1 MVRKSKIITLNG
13 KQYDALTGKPLSKG
27 VQEILA
33 QVPAKT
39 EQLIQKVQAKKP
51 HFINDFAVAAN
62 RQSQL
67 IPKKPGGQQ
76 IKKPNH
82 TKAADIKRELLRS
95 KTLMRRPLKK
105 PDLSARS
112 SIQNIKKS
120 NYVSRSNPLVNTT
133 TDSSSF
139 RGSLTSG
146 AQILKNKASRAVSNL
161 SIEPPISTS
170 IHERNIN
177 KLESGEDYK
186 LYQSAAEQISNP
198 KSVLIPTK
206 KGKAKRFRLNPKII
220 YFSIIALLI
229 IVIVGLTGNYFKYDL
244 ELSYA
249 NFKTG
254 INGSF
259 PKYVPLGYKMNK
271 FNYVDNGQ
279 TKSISFEYHPAHS
292 DLNTYLYIQEANTTL
307 DDAGLI
313 ATNITPTVQ
322 SNYQTFL
329 ANGTSVYYFSG
340 QYVWINA
347 GMIYVLTDQ
356 TGLSQPI
363 IAKII
368 SSM

>member
-1 MVRKSKIITLNG
+1 MRKSKIIILNG
-13 KQYDALTGKPLSKG
+13 RQYDALTGKPLVRG

-51 HFINDFAVAAN
+51 HFINDFTVPGN
-62 RQSQL
+62 QVKP
-67 IPKKPGGQQ
+67 ITKKPLNQQ

-105 PDLSARS
+105 PDLSTKS
-112 SIQNIKKS
+112 TIQTIKKS
-120 NYVSRSNPLVNTT
+120 NYVSRNNPLINRSA
-133 TDSSSF
+133 DLGSF
-139 RGSLTSG
+139 RDSLVSG
-146 AQILKNKASRAVSNL
+146 AQTLKNKASKAVSNL
-161 SIEPPISTS
+161 SIEPPINTS
-170 IHERNIN
+170 IHQRNIQ
-177 KLESGEDYK
+177 KIESAEDYK
-186 LYQSAAEQISNP
+186 LYQPATEQISES
-198 KSVLIPTK
+198 KLISNAPK
-206 KGKAKRFRLNPKII
+206 KGKTKKFRLSSKTIYISTII
-220 YFSIIALLI
+220 LFIILI
-229 IVIVGLTGNYFKYDL
+229 LGLAGNYFKYSL

-259 PKYVPLGYKMNK
+259 PKYVPLGYKISN
-271 FNYVDNGQ
+271 FNYLENGQ
-279 TKSISFEYHPAHS
+279 TKSISFKYHPAHS
-292 DLNTYLYIQEANTTL
+292 DLNNYLYIQEANTNL
-307 DDAGLI
+307 DDAGLV
-313 ATNITPTVQ
+313 ATNITPTVEN
-322 SNYQTFL
+322 NYQTFL
-329 ANGTSVYYFSG
+329 ANGTSVYYFSN

-356 TGLSQPI
+356 TGLSQPV